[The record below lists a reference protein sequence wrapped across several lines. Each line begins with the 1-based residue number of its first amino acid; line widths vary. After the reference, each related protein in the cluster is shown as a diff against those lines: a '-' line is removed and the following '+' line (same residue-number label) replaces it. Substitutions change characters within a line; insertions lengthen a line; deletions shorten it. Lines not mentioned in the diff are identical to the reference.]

1 MEKKVMDKTVFAI
14 LTLLFN
20 SIGVPCFIQGYTK
33 TGIIRIVLYIV
44 TCNIVGIINAIMGI
58 ILAIEIFKMS
68 DEEYQEKFGTLDKGI
83 TAMKN

>member
-20 SIGVPCFIQGYTK
+20 SYGVPCFIQGYAK
-33 TGIIRIVLYIV
+33 TGIIRIVLAFV
-44 TCNIVGIINAIMGI
+44 TCGIVGLINSIMGI
-58 ILAIEIFKMS
+58 ILAIDLFKMS
-68 DEEYQEKFGTLDKGI
+68 DEEYQEKFGTFDKGI